1 MAARDET
8 RPRPSGPEV
17 WLRGPVEG
25 VDALLMPVAHALLQA
40 REDLPRIAEGLTP
53 EQLWARPGGAASLG
67 FHLLHVAG
75 SLDRLCTYA
84 RGGALTPEQR
94 EAALGGEAREYRD
107 RTAADLAATAVEGID
122 RALAQVRATPP
133 DSLREPRAVGRAGA
147 PSTVLGLLF
156 HAAEHTMRHVGQAI
170 VTAKVVRAALGPDPP

>member
-1 MAARDET
+1 
-8 RPRPSGPEV
+8 
-17 WLRGPVEG
+17 
-25 VDALLMPVAHALLQA
+25 MPVAHALLQA
-40 REDLPRIAEGLTP
+40 REDLPRIAAGLTT
-53 EQLWARPGGAASLG
+53 EQLWARPGGAASVG

-84 RGGALTPEQR
+84 RGESLTPEQR

-107 RTAADLAATAVEGID
+107 RSAEDLAATAVAGID

-133 DSLREPRAVGRAGA
+133 DTLIQSRSVGRAGA
-147 PSTVLGLLF
+147 PRTVLGLLF

-170 VTAKVVRAALGPDPP
+170 VTAQVVGAR